1 MSNQQ
6 NNPYTN
12 WNSNFSNDSPYQNQ
26 IQSSS
31 YQNFSFQTHSSQSSI
46 TKLFE
51 KDSSIPVVSVVVT
64 ICDGSTYDS
73 LFSSV
78 EQKPP
83 QGRVAVYSVPTEK
96 LETLL
101 KDMKAGESDDKIIQ
115 ELIVDMKSVTPDC
128 IVFNWE
134 CCSGCGNS
142 TFKNS
147 AVTFELIKHLLDS
160 GSMVMLGDFSM
171 KALINQWDV
180 DSLGPCPFV
189 KLGECSDKIE
199 LNFNPSKLTSCPSK
213 QLEMVGKLCETGKCV
228 IHALS
233 GTIVFG
239 YNPKNSDTDVYD
251 LEILTVATNKNNHKE
266 NLFQIEGTKVEG
278 TVGHA
283 MLKYKSGGIMMV
295 SAGHWIELTHLDVN
309 EDSMEKVS
317 KEYGELYDTEFQNIK
332 KSNASQEMKQQQ
344 YNSLSSNWVQRN
356 APTNYMNYK

>member
-1 MSNQQ
+1 MSYYQ
-6 NNPYTN
+6 NNAYPE
-12 WNSNFSNDSPYQNQ
+12 SNPWAPQ
-26 IQSSS
+26 I
-31 YQNFSFQTHSSQSSI
+31 SSQNPI
-46 TKLFE
+46 VKIFE

-73 LFSSV
+73 LFISV
-78 EQKPP
+78 EQQPP
-83 QGRVAVYSVPTEK
+83 QGRVSVYSVKTLHLP
-96 LETLL
+96 TLL
-101 KDMKAGESDDKIIQ
+101 KDIKAGESDDKITQ
-115 ELIVDMKSVTPDC
+115 DLLSDMKSVTADC

-134 CCSGCGNS
+134 CCSGCGGS
-142 TFKNS
+142 TFKDEKI
-147 AVTFELIKHLLDS
+147 TFELIKHLLDS
-160 GSMVMLGDFSM
+160 GNLVMLGDFSM
-171 KALINQWDV
+171 KALINQWNQDL
-180 DSLGPCPFV
+180 LGPCPFV

-228 IHALS
+228 IHALG

-251 LEILTVATNKNNHKE
+251 LEILTVASNKNNYKE
-266 NLFQIEGTKVEG
+266 NLFQIEGTTVEG

-295 SAGHWIELTHLDVN
+295 SAGHWIELNHLDVN
-309 EDSMEKVS
+309 EDSMEKVA
-317 KEYGELYDTEFQNIK
+317 KECGELYDTEFQNIK
-332 KSNASQEMKQQQ
+332 KSNESQEMKQER